1 MLEKTRKPKGQS
13 RMDNREKL
21 AIPSTQDED
30 RQNKNVMFLMR
41 HHNTTYIYNEVR

>member
-1 MLEKTRKPKGQS
+1 
-13 RMDNREKL
+13 MDNREKL

-41 HHNTTYIYNEVR
+41 HRNTTYIYNEVR